1 MKPGASL
8 RRRVYFF
15 TITFNVFF
23 FFLILIHEVDKL
35 D

>member
-8 RRRVYFF
+8 RRRVYFL
-15 TITFNVFF
+15 TITFNVF